1 MKIDNKLVI
10 AIAVFAVIITAA
22 TLSSQAEDSYSAK
35 TAAGWNET
43 QVLSVK
49 NDVVEST
56 IFKPLYI
63 HTSAK
68 KDFII
73 TVSAITSIVT
83 DTRLKGEFGETDS
96 VIIEIEP
103 KVINTNTGE
112 LATVH
117 PAKVTFA
124 SRIQK
129 IEGKLYETQLIC
141 ELNDGVPSNC
151 YYEEDPQWL
160 NLTLATA
167 NANAFSFISE
177 NVGAG
182 DYEITVN
189 ATINASSWAASNTG
203 DVPQPLPDQIAGII
217 GYRTLVVDEVHL
229 AQAYADGDMEL

>member
-22 TLSSQAEDSYSAK
+22 TLSSQADDSYSAK
-35 TAAGWNET
+35 TAAGWNES

-49 NDVVEST
+49 NEVVEST
-56 IFKPLYI
+56 IFEPLYI

-68 KDFII
+68 KDFVI
-73 TVSAITSIVT
+73 TVSAITTIVT

-112 LATVH
+112 AATVH

-129 IEGKLYETQLIC
+129 IEGKLYETQLVC
-141 ELNDGVPSNC
+141 EDGVC
-151 YYEEDPQWL
+151 YYVEDPQWL
-160 NLTLATA
+160 NLTLATS

-182 DYEITVN
+182 DYMVTVN
-189 ATINASSWAASNTG
+189 ATISASSWAASDMG
-203 DVPQPLPDQIAGII
+203 DVLQPLPDQIEGII